1 MKTDVEILSN
11 EIETNGNEMERINLS
26 QKTIID
32 FAAVCLMRSDVL
44 ILSYN
49 WFSAKFRSTAIP
61 QL

>member
-49 WFSAKFRSTAIP
+49 
-61 QL
+61 